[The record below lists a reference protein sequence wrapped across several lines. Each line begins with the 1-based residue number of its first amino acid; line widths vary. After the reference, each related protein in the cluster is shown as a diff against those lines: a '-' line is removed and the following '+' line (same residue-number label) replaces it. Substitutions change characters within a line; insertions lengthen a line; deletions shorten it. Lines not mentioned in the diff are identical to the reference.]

1 MEYSSVTPSKVIIP
15 RRRKELVTRPRLLK
29 WFDDITDYKLFIVAA
44 PAGYGKTSLLIDF
57 AQSTQLPVCWYS
69 LDTDDQDPQ
78 HFFAHLVRSIRNR
91 FDQFGQQSL
100 SVLQSMPANKFDPGM
115 MKSILV
121 NELYEKIS
129 EHFVIILDDVHLV
142 EKSKPI
148 NDFLND
154 FIQDMDENC
163 HLITASRTLLNLGD
177 MPLFVAHAQVNG
189 ISFAEL
195 AFDSEE
201 IKELFK
207 QDYAIDI
214 SQEEAEGLAQDT
226 EGWITGLLLSTQI
239 SEMGVRD
246 QLRIARI
253 SGVGLYEYL
262 AQQVFN
268 QQPQNVQ
275 KALLRT
281 SLFDEFDAEICSVV
295 IDTALSISEDWDP
308 ILENILGRNLFV
320 LPVGEEQV
328 HIRYHHLFRDFLRN
342 KMKTNFPFETEKISL
357 ALAEYDQSI
366 SEWEKAY
373 QIYSELKQQDKIV
386 NLVQLSSTDLFK
398 KGRIDLLSK
407 WIDGLPNSVIDQSA
421 GLLSIK
427 GAVLYTNNDFEGGI
441 YALEKAEHLLDQ
453 SSKSSLVV
461 QTLNRLATAYRM
473 KGSYP
478 KAIQTLK
485 KVFHISSD
493 SAEMANLQADSN
505 FILGVTQYFA
515 GEPEDSLLSMQR
527 ALDSYI
533 AHKDFNTSYKVE
545 SQIAT
550 VLRNLG
556 KYSQSEQA
564 YLKALEYCTKMGNI
578 FWQATIL
585 NSLGIL
591 QQLLG
596 EYDQSL
602 KTFEKALEYA
612 NITSTFREK
621 AYTFASIGDL
631 YVEIG
636 AVAEAKEAY
645 RQSQILIQQ
654 FDDEYL
660 IHYLDLAHVA
670 CQRIDGDLASALKDS
685 EDVLK
690 KAIDSQSLLEINHS
704 YLERGMI
711 LIQLGEFQQ
720 ALKELEKAYLFFR
733 KSGYKLDDVKTSLV
747 LLIAYFQV
755 DDIEKGR
762 GLLNEFAKSLENT
775 EYEKMVIS
783 AAFQVRGPLLRALRK
798 TDEMKT
804 LETLTERMDAFQK
817 SLVHLRANLRPSAV
831 SIPISPILLSVR
843 CFGKVEIRINNE
855 IIPGSSWQA
864 QVARD
869 MFLYLLLFPRGLT
882 KEQLGEIFW
891 PGSNQMELK
900 LRFKNAMYRLRRVVG
915 AAMIQFKDNLYS
927 FNRKIEHD
935 VDALTFQSEIT
946 EGEKSKD
953 SESRIGHFE
962 NAINVFSGDFL
973 PDIDLEWA
981 SSEREVLNEKCL
993 HIAWEIAKFKYQT
1006 KQYQETEDLCQR
1018 ILNKEAFHE
1027 DALLLLMKVLAKRK
1041 DIKGIK
1047 RYFEKYKKTVEHSP
1061 NLHISKELV
1070 SLYEVLTK

>member
-1 MEYSSVTPSKVIIP
+1 MEYSSITPSKVIIP
-15 RRRKELVTRPRLLK
+15 RRRNELVTRPRLLK
-29 WFDDITDYKLFIVAA
+29 WFDDLTDYKLFIVAA

-57 AQSTQLPVCWYS
+57 AHSTQLPICWYS
-69 LDTDDQDPQ
+69 LDADDQDPQ
-78 HFFAHLVRSIRNR
+78 HFFAHLIRSIKNR

-100 SVLQSMPANKFDPGM
+100 SVLQSMPVNKFDPGT
-115 MKSILV
+115 MKSIIV

-154 FIQDMDENC
+154 FVQVVDENC

-177 MPLFVAHAQVNG
+177 MPLFVAHSQVNG

-195 AFDSEE
+195 AFDAEE

-207 QDYAIDI
+207 QDYALDI
-214 SQEEAEGLAQDT
+214 SLEEAEKLAQDT

-239 SEMGVRD
+239 SGMGVRD

-268 QQPQNVQ
+268 QQPQFIQ

-281 SLFDEFDAEICSVV
+281 SLFDEFDAEICSAV
-295 IDTALSISEDWDP
+295 IDKALGISDNWNP

-320 LPVGEEQV
+320 LPVGEEQL

-342 KMKTNFPFETEKISL
+342 KMITNFPFETEKISL

-373 QIYSELKQQDKIV
+373 QIYSELKRQDRIV
-386 NLVQLSSTDLFK
+386 NLIQLSSTDLFK

-407 WIDGLPNSVIDQSA
+407 WIDNLPNTIIDQSA

-427 GAVLYTNNDFEGGI
+427 GAVLSTNNDLDGGVN
-441 YALEKAEHLLDQ
+441 ALEKASQLLIGMDD
-453 SSKSSLVV
+453 KFLAV
-461 QTLNRLATAYRM
+461 QTFNRLATTYRM
-473 KGSYP
+473 KGLYQKS
-478 KAIQTLK
+478 IQTLE
-485 KVFHISSD
+485 KVFRITHDNSG
-493 SAEMANLQADSN
+493 MANLEADSF

-515 GEPEDSLLSMQR
+515 GEPDESLLSMQR
-527 ALDSYI
+527 ALDSYVEL
-533 AHKDFNTSYKVE
+533 KDFNTSYKVE

-564 YLKALEYCTKMGNI
+564 YSKALEYCTKLGNI

-596 EYDQSL
+596 EYDKSI
-602 KTFEKALEYA
+602 KTFEKALDYA
-612 NITSTFREK
+612 NITSSQREK
-621 AYTFASIGDL
+621 AYTLASIGDL

-636 AVAEAKEAY
+636 AIAEAKEAY
-645 RQSQILIQQ
+645 HQSQLLIQQ
-654 FDDEYL
+654 FDDQYL
-660 IHYLDLAHVA
+660 IHYINLANIV
-670 CQRIDGDLASALKDS
+670 CQRIVGDLASALKNS
-685 EDVLK
+685 NELLK
-690 KAIDSQSLLEINHS
+690 NAIDSQSLLEINHTH
-704 YLERGMI
+704 LERGII
-711 LIQLGEFQQ
+711 LVQLGEFAQ
-720 ALKELEKAYLFFR
+720 ARDELESSFLFF
-733 KSGYKLDDVKTSLV
+733 KNSGYKLESVKTSLV
-747 LLIAYFQV
+747 LIIAYFQMG
-755 DDIEKGR
+755 ETQKGR
-762 GLLNEFAKSLENT
+762 GLLNEFTNSLENS
-775 EYEKMVIS
+775 EYEKMSIS
-783 AAFQVRGPLLRALRK
+783 AAFQVRTPLMRALRK
-798 TDEMKT
+798 AEEKKE
-804 LETLTERMDAFQK
+804 LEVISEKLGSFQK

-831 SIPISPILLSVR
+831 SIPITPTLLSVK
-843 CFGKVEIRINNE
+843 CFGRVEIRINNE
-855 IIPGSSWQA
+855 IVPTGSWQA

-869 MFLYLLLFPRGLT
+869 MFLYLLLFPRGGT

-891 PGSNQMELK
+891 PGSNQVELK

-915 AAMIQFKDNLYS
+915 GTMIQFKDNFYS

-935 VDALTFQSEIT
+935 VDALIFRAEVA

-953 SESRIGHFE
+953 SESRIEHFE
-962 NAINVFSGDFL
+962 NALNVYLGDFL

-981 SSEREVLNEKCL
+981 GSEREVLAEKFVQ
-993 HIAWEIAKFKYQT
+993 IAWEIARFRYQT
-1006 KQYQETEDLCQR
+1006 KQYESAEELCQR
-1018 ILNKEAFHE
+1018 ILDKEAFQE
-1027 DALLLLMKVLAKRK
+1027 DALILMMKILGKRK
-1041 DIKGIK
+1041 DKKAIK
-1047 RYFEKYKKTVEHSP
+1047 RHFEKYKKKVEHSP
-1061 NLHISKELV
+1061 NLHVSKEIA